1 MRARG
6 RPGSDV
12 TPAEGGVPAEGLQ
25 LPECLAL
32 RECSIMERT
41 TLELFADG
49 GEDRRL
55 SFKRFYWLGLLY
67 SKVFHPSSQ
76 TCCAD
81 STVPRASRS
90 LLGMGFPVPTA
101 TRPNKRQLPL
111 AELCGARASAA
122 VPEAQARVRARGP
135 ELVELCSGVIPDWS
149 RVHLILVVGLGAF
162 WRGDS
167 ASQTWVFLSYLP
179 TSSYLSFPRGNN
191 LRQSVHLFSAASP
204 F

>member
-1 MRARG
+1 MARTPTS
-6 RPGSDV
+6 REPGVVPEV
-12 TPAEGGVPAEGLQ
+12 TFSAEGGAPAKGLQ

-41 TLELFADG
+41 TLELFAVG

-90 LLGMGFPVPTA
+90 LLGMGFPVPTE

-111 AELCGARASAA
+111 AELCGARLCSC
-122 VPEAQARVRARGP
+122 ARGSSPGAGAWPRARGA
-135 ELVELCSGVIPDWS
+135 LQWS
-149 RVHLILVVGLGAF
+149 
-162 WRGDS
+162 D
-167 ASQTWVFLSYLP
+167 
-179 TSSYLSFPRGNN
+179 PRLEQGPSDPGCGIRC
-191 LRQSVHLFSAASP
+191 LLER
-204 F
+204 